1 MPNIVCNI
9 VEVCIFS
16 FDNKEPLYLMLR
28 RSKTEKMYPDT
39 WQIVTGSIEQD
50 ETALQ
55 GALRELKEETG
66 YIPQKFW
73 ILPEINSF
81 YSVKTDTLNHTIMF
95 AAQVSP
101 RTNPVLSDEHYQ
113 FGWYP
118 ISVAKSMCVWTGQIQ
133 ALDIVHEFIVG
144 GTQTA
149 KLSEIIL
156 EK

>member
-39 WQIVTGSIEQD
+39 WQIVTGSIELD

-66 YIPQKFW
+66 YVPQKFW
-73 ILPEINSF
+73 IVPYVNSF
-81 YSVKTDTLNHTIMF
+81 YSVKNDTLNHTIMF
-95 AAQVSP
+95 AAQVQP
-101 RTNPVLSDEHYQ
+101 KTNPILSDEHYQ

-118 ISVAKSMCVWTGQIQ
+118 LAVAKSMCVWTGQIQ
-133 ALDIVHEFIVG
+133 ALDIVHEFIIG
-144 GTQTA
+144 GKSAA
-149 KLSEIIL
+149 KLSEIML
-156 EK
+156 